1 MPLRKRTAKVVNP
14 VRIAYDDW
22 ASSKDAARRA
32 TNEANQKATI
42 LRKAVVDYLSTVK
55 GANVYDEIAI
65 NDDELVASRPTVSD
79 VIDPR
84 EWVRMWQAGEIS
96 DNQFYESLDVSVTR
110 ARAAIGEDQLDDVRI
125 QVLGDTTD
133 IRVIKQDKDNPVEYL
148 SIKPF
153 EFYGLVTKNE
163 ALAKRHEAAK
173 TEFATPEHD
182 PKAIIRRKLKRKVK

>member
-1 MPLRKRTAKVVNP
+1 MPLRKRTTKAVNP
-14 VRIAYDDW
+14 VRVAYDDW
-22 ASSKDAARRA
+22 SLSKDAAKRA
-32 TNEANQKATI
+32 TNEANQKATV
-42 LRKAVVDYLSTVK
+42 LRKAVVEYLSTVK

-65 NDDELVASRPTVSD
+65 NDDELVASRPTVTE

-110 ARAAIGEDQLDDVRI
+110 VRQAIGDDQLGDVKI

-153 EFYGLVTKNE
+153 EYYGLVTKNE

-173 TEFATPEHD
+173 TEFAMPEHD
-182 PKAIIRRKLKRKVK
+182 PKAIIRRKVKKRNK